1 MYTNYILSLIL
12 LFCSCKSKP
21 DLPKTEVALQSHLNT
36 ELSMPEGFVIEPFAT
51 DVENA
56 RSMSISPSGVVYV
69 GNRGG
74 DKVYALVDLDG
85 DFKVDQKHVIME
97 GGNMPNGVTFHK
109 GDLYVAEVNRI
120 LKFENIE
127 SKLENPGEPIVVYD
141 GYPTE
146 SHHGWKYIEFGPD
159 GKLYVPVGA
168 PCNICES
175 EDPIFNT
182 ITRLNS
188 DGTDVEIVHSGIRNT
203 VGFTW
208 HPETKELWFTDNNR
222 DRWGD
227 DKPACELNKATK
239 DGLHFGYPYCHQG
252 DLLDDKFGEGKDCN
266 DYVAPVQNV
275 GPHSAPL
282 GVKFYT
288 GSMFPAKYN
297 NNVAFIAEHGSWNR
311 SKKIG
316 YQISIVILDESHN
329 AIGYEPFISG
339 WLDEASQDVTGRPV
353 DIEWMADGSMLIS
366 DDYADMIYRVSYQDS
381 NF

>member
-1 MYTNYILSLIL
+1 ML
-12 LFCSCKSKP
+12 LFSCKGKP
-21 DLPKTEVALQSHLNT
+21 DLPKTEVALRSHLNN
-36 ELSMPEGFVIEPFAT
+36 ELTMPDGFNIEPFAT
-51 DVENA
+51 DIENA
-56 RSMSISPSGVVYV
+56 RSMSISPAGTVYV

-74 DKVYALVDLDG
+74 DKVYALQDLDG
-85 DFKVDQKHVIME
+85 DFKVDKKHVIME
-97 GGNMPNGVTFHK
+97 GGNMPNGVTFYK

-120 LKFENIE
+120 LKFEKIE
-127 SKLENPGEPIVVYD
+127 SKLENPGKPIIVYD

-182 ITRLNS
+182 ITRINS

-208 HPETKELWFTDNNR
+208 HPITKELWFTDNNR

-227 DKPACELNKATK
+227 DRPACELNKATK

-252 DLLDDKFGEGKDCN
+252 DMLDDKFGKGKDCK

-288 GSMFPAKYN
+288 GSMFPEKYK

-316 YQISIVILDESHN
+316 YQISMVTLDESHN
-329 AIGYEPFISG
+329 AISYQPFISG
-339 WLDEASQDVTGRPV
+339 WLNEASQDVTGRPV
-353 DIEWMADGSMLIS
+353 DIEWMSDGSMLIS
-366 DDYADMIYRVSYQDS
+366 DDYADMIYRVSYQGD
-381 NF
+381 